1 MIKVSVAAAR
11 SGVPPSTRPEAR
23 GVGAKQPLT
32 ELVARSV
39 GHASNHS
46 IARLV
51 LEPGVRR
58 LLRVATGGGLGGAA
72 PQDVAQ
78 VASDFLREKLGQG
91 AVRQGSDMENMLRK
105 IARRNPGL
113 AQRATGLADQLRA
126 AKVGAQADLDDL
138 TARGRGLAQRA
149 GVTGQGTPRKVEDA
163 LRNVARQGGQHAQEA
178 SELADQIRQARGRL
192 NELAQGVPAQYRAPT
207 LKPPPTSGQAGTPH
221 GDKHAGKP
229 DKPGSPVSK
238 PAESPTPARKP
249 QHPPAA
255 AKPPP
260 APTKP
265 PTTPSPTTGGKVA
278 TEVAEDA
285 LKRRKVFMRVARA
298 IPKLIDGLVPDPTDA
313 IELMIQY
320 AQAFEA
326 ARAAVRKRNLERG
339 FAIGWAAYLVIP
351 RWEWAMYFADTYVDK
366 GVITQVIDAVGVA
379 ENAFNEGLVRGFIYG
394 EKHTQAQLDGAR
406 QRAFEAIHRSG
417 QTVGRDIGDDVYQFG
432 RDDVYTF
439 AGALLPAA
447 VAVIAKAEQRKEIRE
462 ERERLERE
470 AQKAREDYEAGHAPA
485 GARWE

>member
-1 MIKVSVAAAR
+1 VSRGAIERATAATTRQGSRLEPRSRGPAAAEHVYALQRLAGNRAVAALLQPTTSR
-11 SGVPPSTRPEAR
+11 SGV
-23 GVGAKQPLT
+23 
-32 ELVARSV
+32 
-39 GHASNHS
+39 
-46 IARLV
+46 
-51 LEPGVRR
+51 GVRK
-58 LLRVATGGGLGGAA
+58 LLRVAAGGGVGPGGVA
-72 PQDVAQ
+72 PGDVAE

-113 AQRATGLADQLRA
+113 AERATELADQLRA

-138 TARGRGLAQRA
+138 TARGRALVRRA
-149 GVTGQGTPRKVEDA
+149 GATGQGTPRKVEDA
-163 LRNVARQGGQHAQEA
+163 LRNVARNIASPGGQQAQEA
-178 SELADQIRQARGRL
+178 TELADQIRQARGRL
-192 NELAQGVPAQYRAPT
+192 NELAQGVPAHYKAPT
-207 LKPPPTSGQAGTPH
+207 VKAPSTPGQGGTPQS
-221 GDKHAGKP
+221 DKPAAKP
-229 DKPGSPVSK
+229 DKPGGTASK
-238 PAESPTPARKP
+238 PAETATPAKKTHP
-249 QHPPAA
+249 PPAA

-260 APTKP
+260 TPAKP
-265 PTTPSPTTGGKVA
+265 PPTPSPTTGGKVA

-298 IPKLIDGLVPDPTDA
+298 IPKLIDGLVPDPTDV
-313 IELMIQY
+313 IEMMIQY

-339 FAIGWAAYLVIP
+339 FAIGWAAYLVVP
-351 RWEWAMYFADTYVDK
+351 RWEWAVYFADTHVDK

-394 EKHTQAQLDGAR
+394 EKHSKAQLDRVR

-432 RDDVYTF
+432 RDDVYSF

-447 VAVIAKAEQRKEIRE
+447 VAVIADAEQRKEIRE
-462 ERERLERE
+462 ERERMEWT
-470 AQKAREDYEAGHAPA
+470 AKKARED
-485 GARWE
+485 